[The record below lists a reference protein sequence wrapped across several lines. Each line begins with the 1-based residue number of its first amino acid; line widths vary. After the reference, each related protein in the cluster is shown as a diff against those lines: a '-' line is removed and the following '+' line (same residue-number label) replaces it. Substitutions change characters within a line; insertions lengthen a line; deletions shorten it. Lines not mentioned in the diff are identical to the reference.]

1 MGNCRVNLSLS
12 VCIWLNAP
20 LWGAVLAA
28 ARTFRGSRFCWCCF
42 VCVSGARARP
52 LRYALAVKK
61 PRSRLSGGAPPPPS
75 FWLAPSLRSGCVR
88 YAHLGEWLS
97 LRSQAC
103 APALP
108 SLRSGIAVAPACSLR
123 SVFHAHFVRA
133 CASPRLHAPLAPS
146 QAAAA
151 GYATLRLL
159 LLLARSL
166 RYALPSFLG
175 QAPRVPLA
183 ARSLRSPM
191 RGGVRLV
198 LLVLRGRCR
207 GRPLHPSAPPF
218 IMLWLRQPC
227 GVPAFNNC

>member
-1 MGNCRVNLSLS
+1 MGNCLVNLSLS

-20 LWGAVLAA
+20 CWGAGLVA
-28 ARTFRGSRFCWCCF
+28 ARPFGRSRFCWCCF

-61 PRSRLSGGAPPPPS
+61 PRSRLSVGAPPPSS
-75 FWLAPSLRSGCVR
+75 FWLAPSRCSGCVR
-88 YAHLGEWLS
+88 YAHLGDWLS

-103 APALP
+103 APAVP
-108 SLRSGIAVAPACSLR
+108 SLRSGIAGAPACSLR
-123 SVFHAHFVRA
+123 SVFHAHSVRA

-151 GYATLRLL
+151 GSATLRLL
-159 LLLARSL
+159 LLIARSL
-166 RYALPSFLG
+166 RSALPSFLG

-191 RGGVRLV
+191 RGGVGIV
-198 LLVLRGRCR
+198 LLVALSFVFTSLLASASFALR
-207 GRPLHPSAPPF
+207 
-218 IMLWLRQPC
+218 
-227 GVPAFNNC
+227 AFPTLVVSL

>member
-1 MGNCRVNLSLS
+1 MGNFLVNISLS

-20 LWGAVLAA
+20 LWGAALVA
-28 ARTFRGSRFCWCCF
+28 ARAFRGSRFCCCCF

-52 LRYALAVKK
+52 LRCALAVKK
-61 PRSRLSGGAPPPPS
+61 PRSRLSVGAPPPSS
-75 FWLAPSLRSGCVR
+75 FWLAPSLCSGCVR

-103 APALP
+103 APAVP
-108 SLRSGIAVAPACSLR
+108 SLRSVIAGAPACSLR
-123 SVFHAHFVRA
+123 SVFHAHSVRA

-151 GYATLRLL
+151 GFASLRLL
-159 LLLARSL
+159 LLIARSL
-166 RYALPSFLG
+166 RSALPSFLG

-191 RGGVRLV
+191 RGGVGSV
-198 LLVLRGRCR
+198 LLMLRGRCR
-207 GRPLHPSAPPF
+207 VRPLHPSAPPF
-218 IMLWLRQPC
+218 IMLWLRHPC
-227 GVPAFNNC
+227 GVPAINYC